1 MSDGVSLELMKLFM
15 LYAVVIFVWM
25 LNTKKL
31 FTRDYVTFMA
41 ATFATPFVMQLMYPS
56 IPQEWHNTSN
66 DLLIMIMLYFILHIA
81 GNTIRRAMRNLQQK
95 PRHIL

>member
-1 MSDGVSLELMKLFM
+1 MSYGVSFEVIKLFI
-15 LYAVVIFVWM
+15 LYAFVIFVWM
-25 LNTKKL
+25 WNTKKL

-41 ATFATPFVMQLMYPS
+41 AVFATPFVMQFMYSS

-81 GNTIRRAMRNLQQK
+81 CNTIRRAMRDLQQK